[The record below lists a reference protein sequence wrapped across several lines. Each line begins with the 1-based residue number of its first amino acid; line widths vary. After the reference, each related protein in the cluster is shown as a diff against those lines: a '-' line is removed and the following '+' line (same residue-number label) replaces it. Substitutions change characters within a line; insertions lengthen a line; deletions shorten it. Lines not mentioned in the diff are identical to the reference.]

1 MYIAQLVFE
10 IEVLMKYKK
19 IEIHLDDPIIHMISF
34 SFKKNHFKHL
44 IGFHYTKFRNTPS
57 ESIYKKCKKGL
68 FNLGLDNK
76 LNVFDKKHEKYKEM
90 TGSGV
95 NKLIEK
101 IKNSKMIN
109 IILCDPNHNDLV
121 DFDKTL
127 VVGDTEQGS
136 EYILHLEKGNVRYHL
151 GLKKD
156 LILNEYVPVS
166 FFFEK
171 DHKMNKFIEGQKQI
185 KIKKI
190 SRIT

>member
-1 MYIAQLVFE
+1 M
-10 IEVLMKYKK
+10 
-19 IEIHLDDPIIHMISF
+19 
-34 SFKKNHFKHL
+34 
-44 IGFHYTKFRNTPS
+44 
-57 ESIYKKCKKGL
+57 

-76 LNVFDKKHEKYKEM
+76 LSVFDKKHEKYKEM

-101 IKNSKMIN
+101 IKNFKMIN

-171 DHKMNKFIEGQKQI
+171 DHKMNKFIEKKKKI

-190 SRIT
+190 SRII

>member
-1 MYIAQLVFE
+1 MYITQLVSEFE
-10 IEVLMKYKK
+10 ILMKYRK

-44 IGFHYTKFRNTPS
+44 IGFQYTKFRNAPS

-76 LNVFDKKHEKYKEM
+76 LSVFDKKHEKYKEM

-101 IKNSKMIN
+101 IKNFKMIN

-190 SRIT
+190 SRII